1 MNYYRKEENIMKTK
15 PNILVITA
23 TVLLLVLAGCRV
35 NPVLNIENAPIEITS
50 KHSSKDIKKAII
62 RAGAGL
68 GWNMKAK
75 KTGHIVGTLFLR
87 KHVATVDITYTKNTY
102 SIMYKDSQNLDY
114 DGTNIHKNYNGW
126 VQNLNR
132 QIQAQLSAI

>member
-1 MNYYRKEENIMKTK
+1 MKTK
-15 PNILVITA
+15 FFAIVVASAFLM
-23 TVLLLVLAGCRV
+23 LAGCRS
-35 NPVLNIENAPIEITS
+35 NPVLNIENAPITVAA

-75 KTGHIVGTLFLR
+75 KSGHIVATLYLR
-87 KHVATVDITYTKNTY
+87 DHVAIVDIKYSNKSY
-102 SIMYKDSQNLDY
+102 SITYKDSTNLNY

-126 VQNLNR
+126 VTNLNR
-132 QIQAQLSAI
+132 QIQAQLTSI

>member
-1 MNYYRKEENIMKTK
+1 MKIKQNYI
-15 PNILVITA
+15 VFITA
-23 TVLLLVLAGCRV
+23 ALLIILSGCRSS
-35 NPVLNIENAPIEITS
+35 PILNIEDAPVEVS
-50 KHSSKDIKKAII
+50 GKYSANDVKKAII

-75 KTGHIVGTLFLR
+75 KSGHIVGTLYLR
-87 KHVATVDITYTKNTY
+87 THVAKIDVRYTKKGY
-102 SIMYKDSQNLDY
+102 SITYKDSEDLDY

-132 QIQAQLSAI
+132 QIQAQLSTL